1 METICR
7 ACGYQR
13 KPTDQA
19 PDWECP
25 SCGKAYVKTSQD
37 SPSPLVIYTDN
48 PSSESKN
55 RPLGGSAYQKQTAEK
70 APNKHAIFI
79 GTAFTLFVTLGIPI
93 LANPSSASDI
103 LLHSD
108 VGLVAFTCIALIPV
122 VAIARRVSG
131 GVDSNGRKSVFLPL
145 AVVVGLI
152 FTVLFFGLTMVAHS
166 DSRKALRIQR
176 NGQRAMADV
185 VRIYSGA
192 CGKHSC
198 SIYVEYAFTPP
209 TETNG
214 ISKTIHGYA
223 NIGTRHNDAHLNYAR
238 TNKQVP
244 IAYEVGHPQVSAL
257 NFDDDVFRSNDGEN
271 SRLIVL
277 GKIFLGVF
285 VLVLVAGVL
294 SRWLSPGKKSN
305 TH

>member
-13 KPTDQA
+13 KSTDQA

-37 SPSPLVIYTDN
+37 SSSPLVIYTDKP
-48 PSSESKN
+48 PSDSKN
-55 RPLGGSAYQKQTAEK
+55 RPLGGSVYQKKPAEK
-70 APNKHAIFI
+70 ASNKYAIFI
-79 GTAFTLFVTLGIPI
+79 GTVFTLFITLGIPI

-108 VGLVAFTCIALIPV
+108 VGFVSLICIALISV
-122 VAIARRVSG
+122 IAIARRVSG
-131 GVDSNGRKSVFLPL
+131 GVDSGGRKSIFLPL
-145 AVVVGLI
+145 ATVIGLI
-152 FTVLFFGLTMVAHS
+152 FTVLFFALAIMAHN
-166 DSRKALRIQR
+166 DSRTAQRIQR

-198 SIYVEYAFTPP
+198 SIYVEYAFTPI
-209 TETNG
+209 EKND
-214 ISKTIHGYA
+214 ISNTVHGYA
-223 NIGTRHNDAHLNYAR
+223 NLGTSHNDAHINYAR
-238 TNKQVP
+238 ANKQVP
-244 IAYEVGHPQVSAL
+244 IAYEVGHPEVSAL
-257 NFDDDVFRSNDGEN
+257 NFDDDVFRRNDDEN

-277 GKIFLGVF
+277 GKVLLGVF
-285 VLVLVAGVL
+285 VLVLLAGVF
-294 SRWLSPGKKSN
+294 SRWLSLGKKSN
-305 TH
+305 TN